1 MFKNNASKNR
11 PKNILFSISPIY
23 SFFFFLQQQIT
34 DIIIVV
40 SNREDPY
47 FLDLQSSF
55 KDYKNCIIIEI
66 YVFFLYVHRG
76 MACRGMRLII
86 C

>member
-1 MFKNNASKNR
+1 MHQKNR

-23 SFFFFLQQQIT
+23 NFFFEQQIT

-47 FLDLQSSF
+47 FLDL
-55 KDYKNCIIIEI
+55 
-66 YVFFLYVHRG
+66 
-76 MACRGMRLII
+76 
-86 C
+86 